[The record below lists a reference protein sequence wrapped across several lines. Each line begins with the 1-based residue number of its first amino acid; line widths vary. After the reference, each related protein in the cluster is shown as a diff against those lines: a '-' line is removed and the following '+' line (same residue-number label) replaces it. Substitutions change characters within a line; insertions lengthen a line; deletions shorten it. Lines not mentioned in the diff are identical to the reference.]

1 MNRREKED
9 RKGVVSRERHHTFLP
24 TKEKQDLPV
33 FLMYLLDRV
42 VLFQCFQS
50 TGTDAK
56 CLWLSVNNNFHFL

>member
-1 MNRREKED
+1 MSRREK
-9 RKGVVSRERHHTFLP
+9 RT
-24 TKEKQDLPV
+24 EKVWCHEKDTTPFYRQKKQALPV